1 MISEVK
7 KLSESDLN
15 ECTESFKESSLNQ
28 AYDGQVLDWIKTGLQ
43 RNELWGAETSSGEIV
58 AIMWIEENG
67 FFHEYPYLALICVK
81 STYQGQGVGTFLLMI
96 YEAMARSLSK
106 KKITLMVGDFN
117 VKAKKLYERMGY
129 REIGKVESAYMP
141 EIAEY
146 IMLKELA
153 D

>member
-1 MISEVK
+1 MISDVN
-7 KLSESDLN
+7 KLLKSDLN
-15 ECTESFKESSLNQ
+15 ECMETFRESSLNQ

-43 RNELWGAETSSGEIV
+43 RNELWGAKTSSGEIV
-58 AIMWIEENG
+58 AIMWVEENG

-81 STYQGQGVGTFLLMI
+81 NTYQGQGIGTFLLTI
-96 YEAMARSLSK
+96 YEAIARSLGK

-117 VKAKKLYERMGY
+117 INAKKLYERMGY
-129 REIGKVESAYMP
+129 KEVGKVEAAYMP

>member
-67 FFHEYPYLALICVK
+67 FFSRISIPCVN
-81 STYQGQGVGTFLLMI
+81 LC
-96 YEAMARSLSK
+96 
-106 KKITLMVGDFN
+106 
-117 VKAKKLYERMGY
+117 
-129 REIGKVESAYMP
+129 
-141 EIAEY
+141 
-146 IMLKELA
+146 
-153 D
+153 